1 MVISVKLCAQE
12 SIGGLVF
19 DKDNKQRIN
28 RVSITN
34 LRTKQILYNNNK
46 GEFFIPV
53 RKGDILIAA
62 KQGYK
67 ADTLQIGDQSS
78 LVIYLQRLAIPLPE
92 VVFKDSVKLARDKY
106 EEAKKAFNQAVRLGN
121 NQDILNIAN
130 GGVGL
135 GIDAIW
141 SAFSKEGKN
150 ARHLMEIMERDYKNN
165 LIDQVFSKEVVSRV
179 TGLKGDKLLIFMINY
194 RPSYN
199 FVAQANEY
207 VLLSYIK
214 HAFMRYKMNPNMPDI
229 NSFKPIKIDP

>member
-67 ADTLQIGDQSS
+67 
-78 LVIYLQRLAIPLPE
+78 
-92 VVFKDSVKLARDKY
+92 
-106 EEAKKAFNQAVRLGN
+106 
-121 NQDILNIAN
+121 
-130 GGVGL
+130 
-135 GIDAIW
+135 
-141 SAFSKEGKN
+141 
-150 ARHLMEIMERDYKNN
+150 NN

-199 FVAQANEY
+199 FVVQANEY

-214 HAFMRYKMNPNMPDI
+214 HAFIRYKMNPNMPDI